1 MFYFLLMDI
10 QTKLWIEDAAAALR
24 QLASA
29 DGASQ
34 KDLSPELSMAAQRL
48 LRSIPGDLNE
58 YPNQDRSRNQME
70 FVLNSMS

>member
-1 MFYFLLMDI
+1 MFYLLLMDI
-10 QTKLWIEDAAAALR
+10 QTRLWIEDAAAALR

-34 KDLSPELSMAAQRL
+34 QALSPELSVAAQRL
-48 LRSIPGDLNE
+48 LRSIPGGLND